1 MLSISGCE
9 SLAAGAR
16 RSERCSGGWGL
27 TSDEQRDDRK
37 VVGKRR
43 DPIAIKEIVVI
54 NRASFVDPA

>member
-1 MLSISGCE
+1 MLSRSGCV

-37 VVGKRR
+37 VVGKKR
-43 DPIAIKEIVVI
+43 DLIAIKEIVVI
-54 NRASFVDPA
+54 SRADSVDPA